1 MDFRNRDIVFFLVL
15 LFWNFMI
22 IPAIIYDW
30 NPLIHNFGLIIT
42 LVILIIIDKYTKFL
56 RN

>member
-1 MDFRNRDIVFFLVL
+1 MDLRNRDIVFFLVL